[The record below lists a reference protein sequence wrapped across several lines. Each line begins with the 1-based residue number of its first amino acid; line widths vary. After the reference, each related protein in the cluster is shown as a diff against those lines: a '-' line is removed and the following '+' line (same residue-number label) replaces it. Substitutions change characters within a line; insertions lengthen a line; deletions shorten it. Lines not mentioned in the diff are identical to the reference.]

1 MSTRRR
7 SSAVLA
13 AVLTVLLVAGVVTVL
28 RTTVLKPTRITALFT
43 TATAIY
49 PGDQVRVAG
58 VRVGT
63 IEDIEP
69 QAPRRG

>member
-1 MSTRRR
+1 MNPRRG
-7 SSAVLA
+7 SAAVLA
-13 AVLTVLLVAGVVTVL
+13 AMLSVLLVAGVVTLL

-69 QAPRRG
+69 